1 MPWARLSRRSEDCWI
16 SRTSWPGQDVL
27 AGALAVIAGDGEK
40 AGSSVLAGREAALCV
55 FSSYSPGL
63 FSLWWRVE
71 QSNRLADPALEH
83 FTSMMMRGG
92 KG

>member
-1 MPWARLSRRSEDCWI
+1 M
-16 SRTSWPGQDVL
+16 L

-55 FSSYSPGL
+55 VSSYSPGL

-92 KG
+92 KGCLRGWLEKGGEQLARQIFQL